1 MKLEGSLDTFSLPDI
16 LQLLAFTKK
25 TGALRLTAKSAG
37 TTGVVHVSDGVVSAA
52 ASDVSRQSLARRVV
66 GAALVGDEALAAA
79 VDRAR
84 QEGVGVV
91 RALLDAGA
99 LTDDAVLPVARQQVI
114 DAVCDLLRWPEGE
127 FAFFVDQLDSDNLP
141 VSVSVEDLV
150 AEGQRRLAAW
160 PALTALIPSPATTLS
175 LSVAPSSD
183 PTCSREEW
191 ALLALVDGRRTVSA
205 IVSLLGA
212 GEYAVVRALAALV
225 ERGLLVTS
233 DGGAAGT
240 GGLAD
245 LERRQG
251 LLAGLEGGTTLPA
264 PRPALT
270 DSTELSA
277 AVAALATD
285 APAGPDA
292 APAEITEITEI
303 TEIAENTEVTE
314 VTATAEETVAE
325 TTAQGPTSP
334 VAEAAQ
340 PVPES
345 VSQPAGEPASEP
357 VAAPIEAAVADQPR
371 AETTTTVTASAQ
383 PPARAAGPD
392 TTVPVTMGS
401 AALDPA
407 AAPAANPAPTPGGED
422 DPAVTRSVLL
432 RLIAGV
438 QGL

>member
-25 TGALRLTAKSAG
+25 TGALRLTAKTAG
-37 TTGVVHVSDGVVSAA
+37 TSGVVHVNDGVVSAA
-52 ASDVSRQSLARRVV
+52 VSDMSRQSLARRVV
-66 GAALVGDEALAAA
+66 GAALVGDDALAAA

-84 QEGVGVV
+84 QDGVGVV
-91 RALLDAGA
+91 RALLESGA
-99 LTDDAVLPVARQQVI
+99 LTEEGVLPVARQQVI

-127 FAFFVDQLDSDNLP
+127 FAFFVDQLDADNLP

-175 LSVAPSSD
+175 LSVAPTSD

-251 LLAGLEGGTTLPA
+251 LLAGLEGGGASLPA
-264 PRPALT
+264 PRRAASE
-270 DSTELSA
+270 DSTASELSA
-277 AVAALATD
+277 AVAALASETPASQETLASHEAPASEASHDAADADD
-285 APAGPDA
+285 APAEVAQPTA
-292 APAEITEITEI
+292 EAPASP
-303 TEIAENTEVTE
+303 V
-314 VTATAEETVAE
+314 ATAEPVVA
-325 TTAQGPTSP
+325 TAP
-334 VAEAAQ
+334 V
-340 PVPES
+340 S
-345 VSQPAGEPASEP
+345 
-357 VAAPIEAAVADQPR
+357 APIEAAVAHEAQIE
-371 AETTTTVTASAQ
+371 ASTTVTASAQ
-383 PPARAAGPD
+383 MPAMTAGPE
-392 TTVPVTMGS
+392 TNVPVTMGS

-407 AAPAANPAPTPGGED
+407 TVPAQSPAPAAQPTPGSDD
-422 DPAVTRSVLL
+422 DPAVQRSVLL

>member
-37 TTGVVHVSDGVVSAA
+37 TSGVVHVSDGVVSAA
-52 ASDVSRQSLARRVV
+52 VSDVSRQSLARRVV
-66 GAALVGDEALAAA
+66 GAALVGDDALAAA

-84 QEGVGVV
+84 QDGIGVV
-91 RALLDAGA
+91 RALLDSGA
-99 LTDDAVLPVARQQVI
+99 LTEEAVLPVARQQVI

-127 FAFFVDQLDSDNLP
+127 FGFFVDQLDADNLP

-175 LSVAPSSD
+175 LSVAPTTD

-233 DGGAAGT
+233 DGGAAGS

-245 LERRQG
+245 LERRQS
-251 LLAGLEGGTTLPA
+251 LLAGLEGAGASLPT
-264 PRPALT
+264 PRRAASEDASAEQPADA
-270 DSTELSA
+270 DS
-277 AVAALATD
+277 
-285 APAGPDA
+285 
-292 APAEITEITEI
+292 APAEVSEIT
-303 TEIAENTEVTE
+303 AE
-314 VTATAEETVAE
+314 APA
-325 TTAQGPTSP
+325 SP
-334 VAEAAQ
+334 VATAPPAAE
-340 PVPES
+340 PVP
-345 VSQPAGEPASEP
+345 
-357 VAAPIEAAVADQPR
+357 APIEAAFVPEAR
-371 AETTTTVTASAQ
+371 AETTSTVTASAQ
-383 PPARAAGPD
+383 PPMATAGPD
-392 TTVPVTMGS
+392 PTVPVTMGT

-407 AAPAANPAPTPGGED
+407 TVPAESPAPATQPAPGSDD
-422 DPAVTRSVLL
+422 DPAVQLSVLL

>member
-25 TGALRLTAKSAG
+25 TGALRLTAKTVG
-37 TTGVVHVSDGVVSAA
+37 TAGVVHVCDGVVSAA
-52 ASDVSRQSLARRVV
+52 VSDVSRQSLARRVV
-66 GAALVGDEALAAA
+66 GAALVGDDALAAA
-79 VDRAR
+79 VDSAR
-84 QEGVGVV
+84 QDGVGVV
-91 RALLDAGA
+91 RALLDSEA
-99 LTDDAVLPVARQQVI
+99 LTEDAILPVARQQVI

-127 FAFFVDQLDSDNLP
+127 FAFFVDEVDPDNLS

-183 PTCSREEW
+183 PSCSREEW
-191 ALLALVDGRRTVSA
+191 ALLALVDGRRTVAA

-233 DGGAAGT
+233 DGGSAGT

-251 LLAGLEGGTTLPA
+251 LLAGLEGVGSLPS
-264 PRPALT
+264 PRKAAA
-270 DSTELSA
+270 DNSSELSA
-277 AVAALATD
+277 AVAGLASE
-285 APAGPDA
+285 APASTEA
-292 APAEITEITEI
+292 APAASEADNAP
-303 TEIAENTEVTE
+303 AE
-314 VTATAEETVAE
+314 VAE
-325 TTAQGPTSP
+325 SRAQASTGP
-334 VAEAAQ
+334 VAAAQ
-340 PVPES
+340 T
-345 VSQPAGEPASEP
+345 ASEP
-357 VAAPIEAAVADQPR
+357 VSAPIEALAQSAVEAAVANETR
-371 AETTTTVTASAQ
+371 AETIIPAAASVQASPVT
-383 PPARAAGPD
+383 AGPD

-407 AAPAANPAPTPGGED
+407 NMPAPAAVPPAPDSDD

>member
-1 MKLEGSLDTFSLPDI
+1 MKLEGSLDAFSLPDI

-25 TGALRLTAKSAG
+25 TGALRLSAKTAG
-37 TTGVVHVSDGVVSAA
+37 TSGVVHVADGVVSAA
-52 ASDVSRQSLARRVV
+52 VSDVSRQSLARRVV

-79 VDRAR
+79 VDSAR
-84 QEGVGVV
+84 REGVGVV

-99 LTDDAVLPVARQQVI
+99 LTEDAVLPVARQQVI

-127 FAFFVDQLDSDNLP
+127 FTFFVDQVDSDNLP

-175 LSVAPSSD
+175 LSVAPTSD

-251 LLAGLEGGTTLPA
+251 LLAGLEGAAASLPTPRLA
-264 PRPALT
+264 PADNT
-270 DSTELSA
+270 SNELSA
-277 AVAALATD
+277 AVAALASET
-285 APAGPDA
+285 PAGTESTPSADA
-292 APAEITEITEI
+292 DESTE
-303 TEIAENTEVTE
+303 
-314 VTATAEETVAE
+314 VAE
-325 TTAQGPTSP
+325 TTAEAPASP
-334 VAEAAQ
+334 VAVVETTAA
-340 PVPES
+340 S
-345 VSQPAGEPASEP
+345 I
-357 VAAPIEAAVADQPR
+357 AAPVEAAVIEDVR
-371 AETTTTVTASAQ
+371 VETTTTATASAQ
-383 PPARAAGPD
+383 PPVATAGPD

-407 AAPAANPAPTPGGED
+407 TMPAQSPAPAAPPVPGSED
-422 DPAVTRSVLL
+422 DPAVQRSVLL

>member
-16 LQLLAFTKK
+16 LQLLEFTKK
-25 TGALRLTAKSAG
+25 SGALRLTAKTAG
-37 TTGVVHVSDGVVSAA
+37 TSGVVHVNDGVVSAA
-52 ASDVSRQSLARRVV
+52 ASDMSRQSLARRVV
-66 GAALVGDEALAAA
+66 GAALVGDDALAAA

-84 QEGVGVV
+84 QDSVGVV
-91 RALLDAGA
+91 RALLESGA
-99 LTDDAVLPVARQQVI
+99 LTEEAVLPVARQQVI

-127 FAFFVDQLDSDNLP
+127 FAFFVDQIDADNLP

-175 LSVAPSSD
+175 LSVAPTSD

-251 LLAGLEGGTTLPA
+251 LLAGLEGGGASLPA
-264 PRPALT
+264 PRRAGSE
-270 DSTELSA
+270 DSTSAELSA
-277 AVAALATD
+277 AVAALASETPASHD
-285 APAGPDA
+285 APATVEASQEAADVDDA
-292 APAEITEITEI
+292 P
-303 TEIAENTEVTE
+303 TEVAQP
-314 VTATAEETVAE
+314 TAVASP
-325 TTAQGPTSP
+325 ASP
-334 VAEAAQ
+334 VAT
-340 PVPES
+340 
-345 VSQPAGEPASEP
+345 
-357 VAAPIEAAVADQPR
+357 AAPIEAAVAHEAQMQTS
-371 AETTTTVTASAQ
+371 ATVTASAQ
-383 PPARAAGPD
+383 PPAFTAGPG

-407 AAPAANPAPTPGGED
+407 TVPAQSPAPAAQPTPGSDD
-422 DPAVTRSVLL
+422 DPAVQRSVLL

>member
-1 MKLEGSLDTFSLPDI
+1 MKLEGSLDAFSLPDI

-25 TGALRLTAKSAG
+25 TGALRLSAKAAG
-37 TTGVVHVSDGVVSAA
+37 TSGVVHVADGVVSAA
-52 ASDVSRQSLARRVV
+52 VSDISRQSLARRVV
-66 GAALVGDEALAAA
+66 GAALVGDDALSAA
-79 VDRAR
+79 VDSAR
-84 QEGVGVV
+84 REGVGVV

-99 LTDDAVLPVARQQVI
+99 LTEDAVLPVARQQVI

-127 FAFFVDQLDSDNLP
+127 FTFFVDQVDSDNLP

-251 LLAGLEGGTTLPA
+251 LLAGLEGAAASLPTPRLA
-264 PRPALT
+264 PT
-270 DSTELSA
+270 ENTSNELSA
-277 AVAALATD
+277 AVAALASETHASTESTPSAD
-285 APAGPDA
+285 AEVS
-292 APAEITEITEI
+292 AEV
-303 TEIAENTEVTE
+303 AE
-314 VTATAEETVAE
+314 VAE
-325 TTAQGPTSP
+325 TTAEAPASP
-334 VAEAAQ
+334 VAVAEPAAQ
-340 PVPES
+340 PVS
-345 VSQPAGEPASEP
+345 
-357 VAAPIEAAVADQPR
+357 APIEAAVADDTR
-371 AETTTTVTASAQ
+371 VETTATVTASAQ
-383 PPARAAGPD
+383 APVVTAGPD

-401 AALDPA
+401 AALAPA
-407 AAPAANPAPTPGGED
+407 TMPAPSPAPAAPPVPGSDD
-422 DPAVTRSVLL
+422 DPAVQRSVLL

>member
-1 MKLEGSLDTFSLPDI
+1 MKLEGSLDAFSLPDI

-25 TGALRLTAKSAG
+25 TGALRLSAKTAG
-37 TTGVVHVSDGVVSAA
+37 TSGVVHVADGVVSAA
-52 ASDVSRQSLARRVV
+52 VSDVSRQSLARRVV

-79 VDRAR
+79 VDSSRR
-84 QEGVGVV
+84 EGVGVV

-99 LTDDAVLPVARQQVI
+99 LTEDAVLPVARQQVI

-127 FAFFVDQLDSDNLP
+127 FTFFVDQVDSDNLP

-175 LSVAPSSD
+175 LSVAPTSD

-251 LLAGLEGGTTLPA
+251 LLAGLEGGAASLPTPRLA
-264 PRPALT
+264 PADNT
-270 DSTELSA
+270 SNELSA
-277 AVAALATD
+277 AVAALASET
-285 APAGPDA
+285 PAGTESTPSADA
-292 APAEITEITEI
+292 DEPTE
-303 TEIAENTEVTE
+303 
-314 VTATAEETVAE
+314 VAE
-325 TTAQGPTSP
+325 TTAEAPASP
-334 VAEAAQ
+334 VAVVETTAT
-340 PVPES
+340 S
-345 VSQPAGEPASEP
+345 I
-357 VAAPIEAAVADQPR
+357 AAPVEAAVIEDVR
-371 AETTTTVTASAQ
+371 VETTTTVTASAQ
-383 PPARAAGPD
+383 SPVATAGPD

-407 AAPAANPAPTPGGED
+407 TMPAQSPAPAAPPVPGSED
-422 DPAVTRSVLL
+422 DPAVQRSVLL

>member
-25 TGALRLTAKSAG
+25 TGALRLTAKSVG
-37 TTGVVHVSDGVVSAA
+37 TSGVVHVSDGVVSAA
-52 ASDVSRQSLARRVV
+52 VSDISRQSLARRVV
-66 GAALVGDEALAAA
+66 GAALVGDDALAAA
-79 VDRAR
+79 VERAR
-84 QEGVGVV
+84 QDGVGVV
-91 RALLDAGA
+91 RALLDSGA
-99 LTDDAVLPVARQQVI
+99 LTEEGVLPVARQQVI

-127 FAFFVDQLDSDNLP
+127 FAFFVDQLDGDNLP

-183 PTCSREEW
+183 PSCSREEW
-191 ALLALVDGRRTVSA
+191 ALLALVDGRRTVSS

-251 LLAGLEGGTTLPA
+251 LLAGLEGGGASLPA
-264 PRPALT
+264 PRRAASDDAT
-270 DSTELSA
+270 SNELSA
-277 AVAALATD
+277 AVAALASDSPAAAAASEATQAAADTD
-285 APAGPDA
+285 GAPV
-292 APAEITEITEI
+292 E
-303 TEIAENTEVTE
+303 
-314 VTATAEETVAE
+314 VAE
-325 TTAQGPTSP
+325 TTAEATASP
-334 VAEAAQ
+334 FASAQ
-340 PVPES
+340 PAT
-345 VSQPAGEPASEP
+345 QPASAP
-357 VAAPIEAAVADQPR
+357 VEVATAHDAR
-371 AETTTTVTASAQ
+371 VETTSAVTASAQ
-383 PPARAAGPD
+383 PPAMAAGPEP
-392 TTVPVTMGS
+392 TVPVTMGS

-407 AAPAANPAPTPGGED
+407 TMPAQSPAQAAQPVPGSDD